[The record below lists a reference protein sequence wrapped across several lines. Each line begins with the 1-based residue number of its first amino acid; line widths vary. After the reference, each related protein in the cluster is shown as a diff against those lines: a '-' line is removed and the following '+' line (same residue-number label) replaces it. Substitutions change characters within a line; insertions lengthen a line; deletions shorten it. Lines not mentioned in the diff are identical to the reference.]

1 MLSDLTDYDDEGSGY
16 PAEELAEAIR
26 EQEKNI
32 KETELQIREA
42 ELGIKEYKKILDGKI
57 VYATMDG
64 IVKNAG
70 SMNSSSSGSA
80 FITIT
85 GKEGLYVKGSVNELA
100 LDTVHVGDTI
110 TGTNYSTG
118 STFTA
123 EIVEIS
129 QYPDTSSNNYYGYG
143 DENTN
148 SSYYP
153 FLAYIENAE
162 GLDVDSYV
170 DLSLDQRNAQASVDA
185 TLSSGLSLDE
195 YFVRTDENGRSFCY
209 VRGTDGL
216 LEKRYLEIGA
226 NNWGVISI
234 KSGLTQ
240 SDCIAFP
247 YGDGVEAG
255 AQTVVVDS
263 LTAVD
268 GDFY

>member
-1 MLSDLTDYDDEGSGY
+1 MD
-16 PAEELAEAIR
+16 
-26 EQEKNI
+26 
-32 KETELQIREA
+32 
-42 ELGIKEYKKILDGKI
+42 KKLIPSFAILDGKV

-129 QYPDTSSNNYYGYG
+129 QYPDTSSNNSYGYG